1 MEYRT
6 LSNGVVMPVLGYGMA
21 QVQGSEA
28 VQAVKDAIAAG
39 YRAIDTAVIY
49 DNEADIGQGIAE
61 SNVDRS
67 DLFLTTKVWVQDMTY
82 EGAKASVMRSLELL
96 QTDYLDLVLLHHP
109 IGDVWGAWR
118 ALEEL
123 YGAGKIRAIGVSN
136 FSPALLAQFIAL
148 NDIAPMVNQIENHP
162 FHQQVDKV
170 AYFQE
175 QGVLVEAWA
184 PFAEGMHDV
193 FHSPIL
199 TAIADNHGKSVG
211 HVILR
216 WLLQRGISTI
226 PKSMKPARMRDNLN
240 VFDFELTEPE
250 MAAIA
255 TMNTGETL
263 FGGSDDP
270 DVAHVE
276 KMLNWTVTH

>member
-21 QVQGSEA
+21 QVQGPEA

-49 DNEADIGQGIAE
+49 DNEAEIGQGIAE
-61 SNVDRS
+61 ANVDRS

-82 EGAKASVMRSLELL
+82 EGAKASVARSLELL

-136 FSPALLAQFIAL
+136 F
-148 NDIAPMVNQIENHP
+148 
-162 FHQQVDKV
+162 
-170 AYFQE
+170 
-175 QGVLVEAWA
+175 
-184 PFAEGMHDV
+184 
-193 FHSPIL
+193 
-199 TAIADNHGKSVG
+199 
-211 HVILR
+211 
-216 WLLQRGISTI
+216 
-226 PKSMKPARMRDNLN
+226 
-240 VFDFELTEPE
+240 
-250 MAAIA
+250 
-255 TMNTGETL
+255 
-263 FGGSDDP
+263 
-270 DVAHVE
+270 
-276 KMLNWTVTH
+276 